1 MKSIIQSKK
10 ECYFCHKTSV
20 HKHHIYF
27 GGNRKVSDKNGFTV
41 YLCPEHHNLSNYSV
55 HRDIEIDRTLKRLC
69 QTEYEKTGTRE
80 EFIKLINRNYLE
92 E

>member
-1 MKSIIQSKK
+1 MKSIIQTEK

-27 GGNRKVSDKNGFTV
+27 GGNRKVSEKNGFTV
-41 YLCPEHHNLSNYSV
+41 YLCPEHHNMSNDSV
-55 HRDIEIDRTLKRLC
+55 HRDIGMDTALKRLC
-69 QTEYEKTGTRE
+69 QREYEQTHTRE
-80 EFIKLINRNYLE
+80 QFLRIIGKNYLE